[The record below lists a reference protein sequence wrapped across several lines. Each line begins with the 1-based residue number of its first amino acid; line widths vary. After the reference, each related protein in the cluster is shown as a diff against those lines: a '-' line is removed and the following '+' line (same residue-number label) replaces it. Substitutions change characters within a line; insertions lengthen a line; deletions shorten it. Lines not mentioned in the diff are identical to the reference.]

1 MQPVNI
7 STSDTLQYPLLVCLY
22 KIVFNYQEL
31 RNIHDVLFASAIF
44 LGPSFAFIN
53 FDCFCYFVE
62 NVSRTTRKWFFI
74 QLYNY
79 PTAGQLFSFIHKIDI
94 FVWELP
100 WSSFD
105 LLWFRFSTFYTY
117 RGKVLSTHYTRQK
130 YQICWPT
137 HICIYKMYIHG
148 HIICSIHSKF
158 GYPWIFLWVVTT
170 FTFNTKQL
178 WSMKTSNIQSKEPT
192 TDIMIILNFKQ
203 VHCGFLSNTYW
214 STLKPHSHTF
224 YEAIIC

>member
-53 FDCFCYFVE
+53 FHRFRYFVE
-62 NVSRTTRKWFFI
+62 NVSRTTRKWFFV

-79 PTAGQLFSFIHKIDI
+79 PTVCQLFVFIHLIDI
-94 FVWELP
+94 FYLGASLFIV
-100 WSSFD
+100 
-105 LLWFRFSTFYTY
+105 FSVFHF
-117 RGKVLSTHYTRQK
+117 L
-130 YQICWPT
+130 
-137 HICIYKMYIHG
+137 HIKRKGAVNQLHAAEVPNMLNYLYCIYDVYIQW
-148 HIICSIHSKF
+148 HIIFSIYS
-158 GYPWIFLWVVTT
+158 IFLFVREFIYGPSLYIYIQYKTT
-170 FTFNTKQL
+170 VFNEAFIL

-203 VHCGFLSNTYW
+203 VHFD
-214 STLKPHSHTF
+214 F
-224 YEAIIC
+224 FI